1 MFYFVHL
8 DEYDEKE
15 NKIKSVKV
23 LVHTEGY
30 KKGYKELMDALDAH
44 FGVETIEKITLIEP
58 ITDNSVLY
66 VDEVSE
72 SHIREQDLNGF

>member
-23 LVHTEGY
+23 LVHAED
-30 KKGYKELMDALDAH
+30 YKELIDALDTH
-44 FGVETIEKITLIEP
+44 FGIETIEKITLIEP

-66 VDEVSE
+66 IDEIAE
-72 SHIREQDLNGF
+72 AHIREQDLNGF